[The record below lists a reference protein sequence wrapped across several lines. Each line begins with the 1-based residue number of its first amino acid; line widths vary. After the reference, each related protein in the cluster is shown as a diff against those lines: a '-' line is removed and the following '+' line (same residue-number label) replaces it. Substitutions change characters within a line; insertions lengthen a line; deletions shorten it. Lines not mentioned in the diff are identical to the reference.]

1 MYCQNCGAKL
11 NDGAK
16 FCHECGAPC
25 SSNNTREIQAEQVE
39 PIPLRIERTRSGGG
53 IAVAVQVF
61 IDGEHVGTV
70 KYGDELNVFVL
81 PGQHHIHTK
90 MKGSGSGED
99 DFYIPEDA
107 INAEYVF
114 RITGLNCHSERVR
127 FHTDGS
133 RESINVSRTE
143 TRAAAPARTAG
154 QKICPSCG
162 GSMTIQTVTEAK
174 KTGCGT
180 ILLYILLAVTVLGLL
195 IVIPLALRNKTETVT
210 YSVCQNCGYRTR
222 IGRY

>member
-1 MYCQNCGAKL
+1 MYCINCGTKL
-11 NDGAK
+11 SDNAK

-25 SSNNTREIQAEQVE
+25 AQSDSCQNKSCQTE
-39 PIPLRIERTRSGGG
+39 PVPLRIERTRSGGG

-61 IDGEHVGTV
+61 IDGVHVGAV

-81 PGQHHIHTK
+81 PGQHHVHTK

-107 INAEYVF
+107 TNAEYVF
-114 RITGLNCHSERVR
+114 RITGLDCHSERVR
-127 FHTDGS
+127 FYTDGS
-133 RESINVSRTE
+133 RESINASRTV
-143 TRAAAPARTAG
+143 TRAAAPTRTAG
-154 QKICPSCG
+154 QKICPRCG